1 LILLAFINGIFMKM
15 VKTIMA
21 GAVAMALVSFGANAA
36 PASSNQGQGQVNFK
50 GTVINAP
57 CGIAPESADQTIDF
71 GQISKTHLTNNG
83 VSQHKNVDI
92 KLVNCD
98 LEGAQKTVTITF
110 SGSNLA
116 TGEAS
121 DELGTSGGTGTAIKM
136 STPTG
141 EFVKFDGKTAAGKYN
156 LKNGD
161 NTMRYSAW
169 VQKASGEET
178 VTEGDFA
185 AVANFNLAYE

>member
-1 LILLAFINGIFMKM
+1 M

-36 PASSNQGQGQVNFK
+36 PASSNQGLGQVNFK

-71 GQISKTHLTNNG
+71 GQISKTHLKDG
-83 VSQHKNVDI
+83 ISQKKDVDI

-98 LEGAQKTVTITF
+98 LSEVDAGKTVTITF
-110 SGSNLA
+110 SGSSLGDG
-116 TGEAS
+116 T
-121 DELGTSGGTGTAIKM
+121 ELGTSNDTGTAIKM
-136 STPTG
+136 STAAG
-141 EFVKFDGKTAAGKYN
+141 DFVKFDGATPAGVYN
-156 LKNGD
+156 LKAGD

-169 VQKASGEET
+169 VQKATGKE
-178 VTEGDFA
+178 VKEGDFA
-185 AVANFNLAYE
+185 AVANFNLTYQ